1 MFKNRLKNLQ
11 KKLNKAKIDVSFIT
25 DEDSIYYF
33 TGYHDYLHMEFGRP
47 TILILCNDN
56 SSYLITP
63 NMEKYMAEEDARVD
77 QIYFWNDGMGEEWRE
92 KIPDFIFS
100 DSKIGLEPNLM
111 PPIVQNYLFE
121 IINKTQVE
129 DITPIIQEMRMIKSS
144 EELKI
149 ARHAGE
155 VANAMMSAGRDA
167 IKDGAFEYE
176 IALATS
182 SAGTIKA
189 SELLKKFYNES
200 SMSPNTQFLQIMA
213 SGNQISKPHH
223 RASTRKMN
231 KGEPV
236 FLCFCGM
243 TNFNRFKLGFDRIF
257 WIGHIENKQQEMVYE
272 IALKSQAAALEMLK
286 PGVLAEEIHF
296 SYAEIIRSAG
306 YNYPFRCGRGT
317 GYSFLENPQI
327 VSGDKTVIQPGMV
340 LAIDGSVTLDNSFRA
355 QVGDSY
361 IVTENGYE
369 QLTSHPKSIEDIII

>member
-1 MFKNRLKNLQ
+1 
-11 KKLNKAKIDVSFIT
+11 
-25 DEDSIYYF
+25 
-33 TGYHDYLHMEFGRP
+33 
-47 TILILCNDN
+47 
-56 SSYLITP
+56 
-63 NMEKYMAEEDARVD
+63 MEKYMAEEAARVD

-121 IINKTQVE
+121 IINKKQVE

-243 TNFNRFKLGFDRIF
+243 TNFNRFKLGFDRMF

-296 SYAEIIRSAG
+296 SYAEIIRNAG

>member
-100 DSKIGLEPNLM
+100 NSKIGLEPNLT

-243 TNFNRFKLGFDRIF
+243 TNFNRFKLGFDRMF

-272 IALKSQAAALEMLK
+272 IALKSQAAALEILK

>member
-1 MFKNRLKNLQ
+1 MFKNRLKTLQ
-11 KKLNKAKIDVSFIT
+11 KKLNTANIDVSFIT

-33 TGYHDYLHMEFGRP
+33 TGYYDYLHMEFGRP

-63 NMEKYMAEEDARVD
+63 NMEKYMAEETAKVD

-100 DSKIGLEPNLM
+100 NSIIGLEPNLT
-111 PPIVQNYLFE
+111 PPIVQNFLFE
-121 IINKTQVE
+121 IINKKQVKN
-129 DITPIIQEMRMIKSS
+129 ITPIIQEMRMIKSS

-155 VANAMMSAGRDA
+155 VANAMMNAGRNA

-243 TNFNRFKLGFDRIF
+243 TNFNRFKLGFDRMF
-257 WIGHIENKQQEMVYE
+257 WIGHIEKKEQEKVYE
-272 IALKSQAAALEMLK
+272 IALKSQVAALEKLK
-286 PGVLAEEIHF
+286 PGILAEEIHF
-296 SYAEIIRSAG
+296 SYAEVIKNAG
-306 YNYPFRCGRGT
+306 YDYPFRCGRGT

-327 VSGDKTVIQPGMV
+327 VSGDKTIIQPGMV

-369 QLTSHPKSIEDIII
+369 QLTSHPKSIEDIIL

>member
-100 DSKIGLEPNLM
+100 NSKIGLEPNLT

-243 TNFNRFKLGFDRIF
+243 TNFNRFKLGFDRMF

>member
-1 MFKNRLKNLQ
+1 MFKNRLKTLQ
-11 KKLNKAKIDVSFIT
+11 KKLNTANIDVSLIT

-100 DSKIGLEPNLM
+100 NSKIGLEPNLT

>member
-63 NMEKYMAEEDARVD
+63 NMEKYMAEEAARVD

-121 IINKTQVE
+121 IINKKQVE

-243 TNFNRFKLGFDRIF
+243 TNFNRFKLGFDRMF

-296 SYAEIIRSAG
+296 SYAEIIRNAG

>member
-100 DSKIGLEPNLM
+100 NSKIGLEPNLT

>member
-47 TILILCNDN
+47 TILILCKDY

-63 NMEKYMAEEDARVD
+63 NMEKYMAEEAARVD

-100 DSKIGLEPNLM
+100 NSKIGLEPNLT

-121 IINKTQVE
+121 IINKKQVE

-296 SYAEIIRSAG
+296 SYAEIIRNAG